1 MTCGNW
7 TCRQEA
13 WQPEGPLIKYVHFV
27 DEETGGHRGPAAK
40 LSGTGT
46 FVLLLQSRMGST
58 TMHLTL
64 PDWFA
69 AGSACSEE
77 GALPLSLDVR
87 KTLGMS
93 EDLGSLGWGSE
104 IRRIK
109 GRVWQPLVPNPTVPT
124 C

>member
-1 MTCGNW
+1 M
-7 TCRQEA
+7 
-13 WQPEGPLIKYVHFV
+13 
-27 DEETGGHRGPAAK
+27 DEETGGHRGPEAK

-46 FVLLLQSRMGST
+46 FAFLLQSRTGSPT
-58 TMHLTL
+58 TVRLTL
-64 PDWFA
+64 PHWFA
-69 AGSACSEE
+69 AGSAGSEE

-87 KTLGMS
+87 QTLGMS